1 MKMRMDTMA
10 EALRAAAGPEM
21 FHRNAFR
28 ITGLPTTADRIAVHR
43 RHEQAAVAG
52 HPADVDAV
60 EVRAACE
67 RLLEDPRRRLIDELF
82 WMWDVPGNDCK
93 CARSLHDEHDRAV
106 IMYGRALDHE
116 LSNPDDDA
124 TLEHLWDDASRRWDA
139 LLRDEGLFEHL
150 LHRVQVLNDARLPE
164 TAIDEIRDG
173 LPATLLQP
181 LVMVAVAA
189 KDPARPARCAREWT
203 GRREVAEDLLART
216 ADPLYAEV
224 DAIAGRVRSLLEA
237 GMVDSAIDEAKT
249 AMGTLTRLRALLPPT
264 GHRRTA
270 HVSELLAIAFNN
282 CASRLYEQSG
292 PLADRFTELF
302 PVAAE
307 LAITSHTRQTIAENR
322 HIIGT
327 AADKLTMGVRLIRQF
342 ADSGQPAVAGEEA
355 DRLRREL
362 AEIPGAATEIDRTIE
377 ELRQRRRLPETT
389 TSKLGGWLLGTVL
402 VAFVL
407 GVIVIL
413 YF

>member
-1 MKMRMDTMA
+1 MRMDTMT

-28 ITGLPTTADRIAVHR
+28 ITGLHTTADRIAVHR
-43 RHEQAAVAG
+43 RHEQAAAAG
-52 HPADVDAV
+52 HPSGVDAD

-67 RLLEDPRRRLIDELF
+67 RLLEDPRRRIVDELF

-93 CARSLHDEHDRAV
+93 CARSLHEVHDRAV

-116 LSNPDDDA
+116 LSNPADDA
-124 TLEHLWDDASRRWDA
+124 TLDHLWSDASRRWDA
-139 LLRDEGLFEHL
+139 LMSDEGLYDHL
-150 LHRVQVLNDARLPE
+150 LHRVQALNDARLPA
-164 TAIDEIRDG
+164 TVVDEIRAG

-189 KDPARPARCAREWT
+189 KDPARPARSAREWA
-203 GRREVAEDLLART
+203 GNRELAEDLLART
-216 ADPLYAEV
+216 ADPLYTEV

-237 GMVDSAIDEAKT
+237 GLVDSAIDEAKT

-270 HVSELLAIAFNN
+270 HVSELIAIAFNN

-307 LAITSHTRQTIAENR
+307 LAITSHTRQTVAENR
-322 HIIGT
+322 QIIGT
-327 AADKLTMGVRLIRQF
+327 AADQLTMGVRLIRQF
-342 ADSGQPAVAGEEA
+342 ADAGQPAVAAEEA
-355 DRLRREL
+355 DRLRRDL
-362 AEIPGAATEIDRTIE
+362 AEIPGAAAEIDRTIE
-377 ELRQRRRLPETT
+377 ELRERRRLPETT
-389 TSKLGGWLLGTVL
+389 GSRLGSWLLAAVL
-402 VAFVL
+402 IAFVL